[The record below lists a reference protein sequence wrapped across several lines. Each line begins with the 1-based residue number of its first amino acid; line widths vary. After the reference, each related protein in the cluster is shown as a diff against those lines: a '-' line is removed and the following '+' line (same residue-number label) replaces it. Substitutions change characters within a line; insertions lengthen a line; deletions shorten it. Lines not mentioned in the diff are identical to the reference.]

1 MTNTASRS
9 RGVPVTTAVTGP
21 SLLWRFVA
29 SLWLVF
35 LLFPAGALAWLGFG
49 ILAVVSRRRS
59 WMIIAVSYGVAA
71 IVVQLRVDAVGEI
84 VQGTLY
90 LVALVHGLFL
100 NQRWLLL
107 LWSRNENQLTVFG
120 NPVGAKASTTPATRQ
135 REAPVPREAQ
145 KLLGAEGT
153 SRSDYV
159 ADAPPPAGRR
169 RRLTRAERRAQTEKR
184 TSAASTS
191 TAPTDSTMAEP
202 APASETELIDVNTAN
217 QRTLARLTGIDR
229 GLAKTLLADRT
240 KRGGFGSLD
249 DFAATAGLQP
259 HQLVR
264 LRGEAFCSPRPRSAR
279 SFGRR
284 VDY

>member
-1 MTNTASRS
+1 MTNAPSRS
-9 RGVPVTTAVTGP
+9 RGVPATTAVTGP
-21 SLLWRFVA
+21 SLLWRFLA
-29 SLWLVF
+29 SSWLVL
-35 LLFPAGALAWLGFG
+35 LLFPAGSLAWLGFG
-49 ILAVVSRRRS
+49 ILALVSRRRS
-59 WMIIAVSYGVAA
+59 WMIIAGSYGVAA
-71 IVVQLRVDAVGEI
+71 IAVQLRVDAVGEI

-90 LVALVHGLFL
+90 LIALVHGLFL

-107 LWSRNENQLTVFG
+107 LWSRNENELTVFG
-120 NPVGAKASTTPATRQ
+120 NPVRAKAPTTPATRQ
-135 REAPVPREAQ
+135 QEAPVPREAQ
-145 KLLGAEGT
+145 KLLGGAGT

-159 ADAPPPAGRR
+159 ADAPPPTGRR
-169 RRLTRAERRAQTEKR
+169 RRPTRAERRAQTEKR
-184 TSAASTS
+184 TSAAP
-191 TAPTDSTMAEP
+191 AGP
-202 APASETELIDVNTAN
+202 APASEADLIDVNTAN

-229 GLAKTLLADRT
+229 GLAKTLLAERT

>member
-9 RGVPVTTAVTGP
+9 RGVPATTAVTGP
-21 SLLWRFVA
+21 SLLWRLVA
-29 SLWLVF
+29 SSWLVL

-49 ILAVVSRRRS
+49 ILALVSRRRS
-59 WMIIAVSYGVAA
+59 WMIIAGSYGVAA
-71 IVVQLRVDAVGEI
+71 IAVQLRVDAVGEI

-107 LWSRNENQLTVFG
+107 LWSRNENELTVFG
-120 NPVGAKASTTPATRQ
+120 NPVRAKASTTPAPRQ
-135 REAPVPREAQ
+135 REKPVPPEAQ
-145 KLLGAEGT
+145 KLLGGAGT

-159 ADAPPPAGRR
+159 ADAPPPTGRR

-184 TSAASTS
+184 TSAAP
-191 TAPTDSTMAEP
+191 AVP
-202 APASETELIDVNTAN
+202 APEPQADLIDVNTAN

-264 LRGEAFCSPRPRSAR
+264 LRAEAFCSPRPRSAR